1 MLKVIKQK
9 IQQNWSKTWFDFQLK
24 ITKRVLKNNRGEG
37 TIKGAL
43 TALMVGIVPIDYIFF
58 KNSDEKYAA
67 QLSMLN
73 TLLQENLL
81 TPKEYDKV
89 KGYLKQKYKVA

>member
-1 MLKVIKQK
+1 MLQNFKQE
-9 IQQNWSKTWFDFQLK
+9 IYINWSKIWFEFQLK
-24 ITKRVLKNNRGEG
+24 IARRVLKNNRGEG
-37 TIKGAL
+37 TIDGTL
-43 TALMVGIVPIDYIFF
+43 TALSIVPADYIFF
-58 KNSDEKYAA
+58 KNNEEKYAA

-81 TPKEYDKV
+81 TPKEYEKV

>member
-43 TALMVGIVPIDYIFF
+43 TALTVGVVPIDYIFF
-58 KNSDEKYAA
+58 KSNEEKYSA

-73 TLLQENLL
+73 TLLHENLL
-81 TPKEYDKV
+81 TLKEYEKV
-89 KGYLKQKYKVA
+89 KGFLKQKYKVA